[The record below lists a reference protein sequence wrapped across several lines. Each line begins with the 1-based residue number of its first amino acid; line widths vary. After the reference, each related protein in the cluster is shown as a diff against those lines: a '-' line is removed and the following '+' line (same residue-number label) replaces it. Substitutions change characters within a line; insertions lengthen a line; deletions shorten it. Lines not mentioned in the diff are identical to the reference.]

1 MHLILKGERKSFFKE
16 AFGLKLL
23 VASVQD
29 GGIGKHGSPLHTS
42 TSKLQLKYRTT
53 SLRTIRN
60 QAEWK
65 SDNYGIKETTSIET
79 GRRGADVEW
88 ARFSPTCGG

>member
-1 MHLILKGERKSFFKE
+1 MKRRTS
-16 AFGLKLL
+16 
-23 VASVQD
+23 SQD
-29 GGIGKHGSPLHTS
+29 GGIGKHGSPPRTS

-53 SLRTIRN
+53 SLTIIRN

-65 SDNYGIKETTSIET
+65 PDNYGIKETTSIQT

-88 ARFSPTCGG
+88 ADPTPSWVKIWEVYRGSQ

>member
-53 SLRTIRN
+53 SLRTISN
-60 QAEWK
+60 WVEWK
-65 SDNYGIKETTSIET
+65 SDNYEIKETTSIQT
-79 GRRGADVEW
+79 GRRDGDAEQAD
-88 ARFSPTCGG
+88 PTSTYGG